1 MSVFL
6 HKTFFTTEQA
16 ACLLAG
22 VATPKENYAEVNLWQ
37 EELERDFPPERETV
51 MAGGYSGSYRKEKV
65 NPATFTR
72 EQFKIWCEGRGIFPA
87 ELFPEIHEK
96 PDSLH
101 QNERRTLL
109 AIISA
114 LAQLNGIKPGA
125 DAYRKEAG
133 DLLEKLAAKGIDQPC
148 NDKTLAK
155 HLAASFK
162 ER

>member
-1 MSVFL
+1 VSVFL

-37 EELERDFPPERETV
+37 EELERDFPPDRETV
-51 MAGGYSGSYRKEKV
+51 MVGGYSGNYRKEKV
-65 NPATFTR
+65 TPATFTR
-72 EQFKIWCEGRGIFPA
+72 EQLKIWCEGRGVFPA
-87 ELFPEIHEK
+87 ELFPENHEK
-96 PDSLH
+96 PDLLH

-109 AIISA
+109 AIIRA
-114 LAQLNGIKPGA
+114 LAQLHGINPDAG
-125 DAYRKEAG
+125 AYRKEAEA
-133 DLLEKLAAKGIDQPC
+133 LLKQLASKGIDQPC